1 VCNLRSFKKKL
12 INEVEALNID
22 LCAVNNAQTNNV
34 EQKNKNHNINLSIS
48 NLSTV
53 TRTQNL
59 SAHAVWGSFIGL
71 LRKENLMTLH
81 TACGD
86 IRDVELKDFVLE
98 VKLYD
103 EYLYKILTK
112 EQNFEKIVFYLKQID
127 DRISIQFKLI
137 KKSTNY
143 GLENL
148 NKLKAFF
155 GSELEE
161 N

>member
-1 VCNLRSFKKKL
+1 
-12 INEVEALNID
+12 

>member
-1 VCNLRSFKKKL
+1 MCNLRSFKKKL

>member
-1 VCNLRSFKKKL
+1 
-12 INEVEALNID
+12 

-34 EQKNKNHNINLSIS
+34 EQKNKNDNINLSIS

>member
-34 EQKNKNHNINLSIS
+34 EQKNKNDNINLSIS